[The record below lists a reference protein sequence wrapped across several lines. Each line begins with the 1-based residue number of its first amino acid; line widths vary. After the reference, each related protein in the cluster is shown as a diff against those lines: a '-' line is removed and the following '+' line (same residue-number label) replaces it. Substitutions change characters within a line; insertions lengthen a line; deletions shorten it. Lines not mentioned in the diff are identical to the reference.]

1 MDLPSVTSKDKI
13 PWERDFVSG
22 KIRSVLCKWN
32 KNTKNERN
40 GFSMTLLIN
49 TYKSSYSMFFKRSE
63 NLLIKNKKTLRGI
76 SKILKIV
83 ERDEWQIWEERKKKF
98 GLNKTSLKK
107 LDELDW
113 IRLKINWEIDRK

>member
-1 MDLPSVTSKDKI
+1 
-13 PWERDFVSG
+13 
-22 KIRSVLCKWN
+22 
-32 KNTKNERN
+32 
-40 GFSMTLLIN
+40 MTLLIN
-49 TYKSSYSMFFKRSE
+49 TYKSSYSMFFERSE

-83 ERDEWQIWEERKKKF
+83 ESDEWQIWEERKKKF

-113 IRLKINWEIDRK
+113 IRLKINWKMDRK